1 MPAIHKSFT
10 AGATGPAR
18 IWLFTSAQFSDLGTD
33 PFASARAVAAAQAFT
48 GGAGQTV
55 IVPGADGRTGEILF
69 GLGNGRDLLAVAALA
84 ARLPE
89 GDYEIAETGGLPF
102 AAIAAGW
109 ADGAYRFDAYK
120 KEKAGPPRLV
130 IPESE
135 PAERLSREANAVAAL
150 RDMVNT
156 PAADMGP
163 AGIEARMAALAERY
177 GARLASIAGDRLVDE
192 NYPMVHAVGRAAADP
207 PRFLALEWGTPGAPK
222 VALCGKGITFDTG
235 GLNIK
240 GGDGMRIM
248 KKDMGG
254 AAHAIALAELVMD
267 ARLPVQLSLFVSAA
281 ENAISG
287 NAFRPGDILQSR
299 KGLTVEIDNTDAEGR
314 LVLADALARASEDSP
329 DLLIDFATLTGAAR
343 VALGPDLAP
352 LYTDDE
358 ALAADIL
365 AASAETGDPVWR
377 MPLWDPYIS
386 YLQSPV
392 ADLVNSGGGG
402 MAGSISAAIFLKQFV
417 SAKSWAHFDI
427 WAWRKAKYGRPDGA
441 AACGLRAVWA
451 MLEKRYSAG

>member
-1 MPAIHKSFT
+1 MHTSFISSATAPARVWLYTAAAFGALSADPFT
-10 AGATGPAR
+10 A
-18 IWLFTSAQFSDLGTD
+18 
-33 PFASARAVAAAQAFT
+33 ARAAAKAQGFT

-55 IVPGADGRTGEILF
+55 LLTRADGSVGEVLF
-69 GLGNGRDLLAVAALA
+69 GLGEGQDALAVAALS
-84 ARLPE
+84 ARLPA
-89 GDYEIAETGGLPF
+89 GDYEIAETGGLAF

-109 ADGAYRFDAYK
+109 ADGAYRFDTYR
-120 KEKAGPPRLV
+120 KEKAAPPRLV
-130 IPESE
+130 IPE
-135 PAERLSREANAVAAL
+135 AQDAARLSREADAVAAL

-163 AGIEARMAALAERY
+163 AALEARMQHLAERH
-177 GARLASIAGDRLVDE
+177 GGRLVSVVGDALIDE
-192 NYPMVHAVGRAAADP
+192 NYPMVHAVGRAATEA
-207 PRFLALEWGTPGAPK
+207 PRFLALEWGAPGQPK
-222 VALCGKGITFDTG
+222 LAIAGKGITFDSG

-240 GGDGMRIM
+240 PGDGMRIM

-254 AAHAIALAELVMD
+254 AAHAIALASLVME
-267 ARLPVQLSLFVSAA
+267 ARLPVHLKLYVSAA
-281 ENAISG
+281 ENAIAG

-314 LVLADALARASEDSP
+314 LVLADALARASEEAP
-329 DLLIDFATLTGAAR
+329 ELLIDFATLTGAAR

-365 AASAETGDPVWR
+365 AASARTGDPVWR
-377 MPLWDPYIS
+377 MPLWTPYLD
-386 YLQSPV
+386 YLRSPI

-402 MAGSISAAIFLKQFV
+402 MAGSITAALFLKQFV
-417 SAKSWAHFDI
+417 SAKSWAHFDV
-427 WAWRKAKYGRPDGA
+427 WAWRKAKYGRPEGG

-451 MLEKRYSAG
+451 MLEARYSR